1 MRFKDIILITLT
13 FLLMG
18 CDGSYESNK
27 DEMVTEL
34 KTYDDDTSDNDT
46 SSCPS

>member
-1 MRFKDIILITLT
+1 
-13 FLLMG
+13 MG

-34 KTYDDDTSDNDT
+34 KTYDNYTSDNDT
-46 SSCPS
+46 SACSSSGCLFVKFYNVFY